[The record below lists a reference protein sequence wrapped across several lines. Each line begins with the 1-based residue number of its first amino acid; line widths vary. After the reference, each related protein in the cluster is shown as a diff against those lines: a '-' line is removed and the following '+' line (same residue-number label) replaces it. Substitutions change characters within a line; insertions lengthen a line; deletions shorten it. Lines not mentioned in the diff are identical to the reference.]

1 MHFDEHETI
10 DMSTFERALESLTE
24 AEVLV
29 DDRRYDDRIKCLK
42 HIRVRGV
49 DSSREEV
56 GTMTD
61 LSRDGLFFTVRSHD
75 YRVGMELWLSINDAA
90 WMCEVVRIELLP
102 SGSTGVGVRILR

>member
-1 MHFDEHETI
+1 
-10 DMSTFERALESLTE
+10 MSTFETALESLTD
-24 AEVLV
+24 AEVLD

-90 WMCEVVRIELLP
+90 WMCEVVRIELLL